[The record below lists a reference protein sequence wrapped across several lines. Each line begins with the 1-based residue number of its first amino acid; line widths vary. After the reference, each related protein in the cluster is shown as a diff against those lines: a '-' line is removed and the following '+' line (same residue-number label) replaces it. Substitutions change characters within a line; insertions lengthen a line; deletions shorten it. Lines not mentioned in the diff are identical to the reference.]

1 VSVDV
6 KDATGDNVRN
16 AVFWAGR
23 SFFTVASRDIALD
36 LLAIL
41 ASVRLPRVR
50 YVTGCIAMVAMLGS
64 FAINELTRY
73 VAEMITINI

>member
-1 VSVDV
+1 MKLLDI
-6 KDATGDNVRN
+6 
-16 AVFWAGR
+16 AVNTAISEALGWTLFHSLWQA
-23 SFFTVASRDIALD
+23 AIIALD

-50 YVTGCIAMVAMLGS
+50 YVTGCIAMMAMLGS

>member
-1 VSVDV
+1 MRNEAARYRSEHSDFGRTGL
-6 KDATGDNVRN
+6 DALSSLWQ
-16 AVFWAGR
+16 AAI
-23 SFFTVASRDIALD
+23 IALD